1 MILSILAILSLS
13 IWVYLALFRAGFWRG
28 KERLSPAPEP
38 DHWPEVCVI
47 IPARNEARSIGDV
60 IGAHMASDYPGTLSI
75 TLVDDQ
81 STDATAECARA
92 AATAAGQAPRKF
104 EIISA
109 GELPDGWTGKLW
121 ALNAGLEQ
129 LAKTDRQPEYVLF
142 TDADIRLAPD
152 TLSRLAAKAIA
163 ENLSL
168 VSLMARLDARGF
180 WGALLVPAFVYF
192 FQKLYPFPRANDP
205 MENLAAA
212 AGGCMLIRKSALD
225 DVGGLHPIKNELI
238 DDCALARAIKDRSTT
253 EAIWLGLSTGEAVSL
268 RDNRKLSSIWNM
280 VARTAFA
287 QLNHSTFLLGGTVAA
302 MLLIYLAPVIF
313 AFSFAAHGNIPV
325 LMFALA
331 SWGIMAGTYWPT
343 LKLYGQEPWQS
354 VALPLAA
361 TFFTAMTISSA
372 LRHYKGRG
380 GEWKGRTYSGGAA
393 RP

>member
-1 MILSILAILSLS
+1 MTLSILAIITLS

-28 KERLSPAPEP
+28 KERLPPAPDP
-38 DHWPEVCVI
+38 DHWPDVCVI
-47 IPARNEARSIGDV
+47 IPARNEAQSIQQV
-60 IGAHMASDYPGTLSI
+60 IEAHMASDYAGTLSI
-75 TLVDDQ
+75 TLVDDH
-81 STDATAECARA
+81 STDATAERARAGA
-92 AATAAGQAPRKF
+92 AATGQGRRNF
-104 EIISA
+104 ELISA
-109 GELPDGWTGKLW
+109 GDLPPGWTGKLW

-129 LAKTDRQPEYVLF
+129 LEKTGKQPKYVLF
-142 TDADIRLAPD
+142 TDADILLAPD
-152 TLSRLAAKAIA
+152 TLSRITAKAEA

-225 DVGGLHPIKNELI
+225 DVGGLHPIRNELI
-238 DDCALARAIKDRSTT
+238 DDCALARSIKNRSAS
-253 EAIWLGLSTGEAVSL
+253 EAIWLGLSTGETVSL
-268 RDNRKLSSIWNM
+268 RDNRKLASIWNM

-287 QLNHSTFLLGGTVAA
+287 QLNHSTVLLAGTVTA
-302 MLLIYLAPVIF
+302 MLLIYIAPVVF

-325 LMFALA
+325 LMIALS

-354 VALPLAA
+354 IALPLASL
-361 TFFTAMTISSA
+361 FFTAMTISSA

-380 GEWKGRTYSGGAA
+380 GEWKGRFYSNGAA
-393 RP
+393 RS